1 MKKTKTTRKIRLAA
15 LAALLA
21 LALFLC
27 GYGRPDP
34 SPAGHSRFFYE
45 QAGDE
50 SESSGQKESPI
61 ERKTAAVR
69 YAFSGE
75 ILYRRAV
82 LSLVFAVLGI
92 LFIMARTSDS
102 SFPPDAKAYIKP
114 GGAELHDPCDRK
126 IKTTVK
132 ARPLSRKKDKAA
144 GAAQAAAQ
152 EARLEEA
159 AQADPEYD
167 GQEDRIP
174 DKQEASQSR
183 ADALADK
190 RAGYRDAIRLLGRE
204 RRHKKASLPDAPET
218 DSRDESRDDSRDN
231 GRGDGLF
238 GRRGRGRKTFRR
250 SFSLQLPQLT
260 DIKEEKKE
268 RPKKIEKEEEP
279 EPADKEDDAKKA
291 DKKSSQRAKD
301 KSKSDKKRKDKPKE
315 TQKKSWQDS
324 SSYSSQDSGSSD
336 SSASQST
343 YSRESVRRA
352 DRPAPN
358 KSSASADKG
367 ESRMERKELDKK
379 SFSPGGRRGH

>member
-218 DSRDESRDDSRDN
+218 DSRDESRDN

-238 GRRGRGRKTFRR
+238 GRRGRGRKTFGR

-291 DKKSSQRAKD
+291 DKKSSKHTKD
-301 KSKSDKKRKDKPKE
+301 KSKE